1 MNKILT
7 PYMINNHLI
16 KNRTVF
22 APVATVS
29 CSKDGIISEKLL
41 NYYEERAKDST
52 IGLSIIEHSYVHP
65 LGRSKFGQISISK
78 DEDLFGLKK
87 LASIFKKYN
96 DKVIIQITHC
106 GFQKNVEEDAYDG
119 YSLSPSPILHP
130 RTQKLSK
137 EMTLEEIDEVVES
150 FKNAALR
157 AHKAGFDGVQIHGA
171 HGYLLNQFYSP
182 LRNKRKD
189 KYGGNLKNRI
199 RIHLRIIQA
208 IREALPKDFI
218 ISLRLGALDYQEG
231 GNTLT
236 DAINASIEFEKAG
249 LDMLDISGGVNGYGL
264 AQLKELPYGYFVDVT
279 KEIKKHIKIPVISA
293 GGFRSLQGLEVLIE
307 DNYLDGISFAT
318 SILQD
323 PHFITK
329 EINKL

>member
-7 PYMINNHLI
+7 SYTINNTTI

-52 IGLSIIEHSYVHP
+52 IGLSIVEHSYVHQ

-78 DEDLFGLKK
+78 DEDLEGLTK
-87 LASIFKKYN
+87 LADIFHKYN
-96 DKVIIQITHC
+96 NKVIIQITHC
-106 GFQKNVEEDAYDG
+106 GFQKNIEEDAYDG
-119 YSLSPSPILHP
+119 YSLSPSPIYNP
-130 RTQKLSK
+130 RSEKTSK

-157 AHKAGFDGVQIHGA
+157 AQKAGFDGIQIHGA

-182 LRNKRKD
+182 LRNKRTD
-189 KYGGNLKNRI
+189 EYGGCLENRV
-199 RIHLRIIQA
+199 RLHLRIIKA
-208 IREALPKDFI
+208 IKEACNKDFI

-231 GNTLT
+231 GNDLK
-236 DAINASIEFEKAG
+236 DAIEASILFEKEG
-249 LDMLDISGGVNGYGL
+249 LHMLDVSGGVNGYGL
-264 AQLKELPYGYFVDVT
+264 AHLKQLPYGYFVDVT
-279 KEIKKHIKIPVISA
+279 KEIKKHINIPVVSA
-293 GGFRSLQGLEVLIE
+293 GGFRSLEGLEVLIS

-323 PHFITK
+323 AHFITK
-329 EINKL
+329 ELNKL

>member
-7 PYMINNHLI
+7 PYTINKTTI

-52 IGLSIIEHSYVHP
+52 IGLSIVEHSYVHQ

-78 DEDLFGLKK
+78 DEDLEGLTK
-87 LASIFKKYN
+87 LADIFHKYN
-96 DKVIIQITHC
+96 NNVIIQITHC
-106 GFQKNVEEDAYDG
+106 GFQKNIEEDAYDG
-119 YSLSPSPILHP
+119 YSLSPSPIYNP
-130 RTQKLSK
+130 RSEKTSK

-157 AHKAGFDGVQIHGA
+157 AQKAGFDGIQIHGA

-182 LRNKRKD
+182 LRNKRTD
-189 KYGGNLKNRI
+189 EYGGTLENRV
-199 RIHLRIIQA
+199 RLHLRIIKA
-208 IREALPKDFI
+208 IKEVCNEDFI

-231 GNTLT
+231 GNDLK
-236 DAINASIEFEKAG
+236 DAIEASILFEKAG
-249 LDMLDISGGVNGYGL
+249 LHMLDVSGGVNGYGL
-264 AQLKELPYGYFVDVT
+264 AYLKQLPYGYFVDVT
-279 KEIKKHIKIPVISA
+279 KEIKKHINIPVVSA
-293 GGFRSLQGLEVLIE
+293 GGFRTLEGLEVLIK

-329 EINKL
+329 ELNKL